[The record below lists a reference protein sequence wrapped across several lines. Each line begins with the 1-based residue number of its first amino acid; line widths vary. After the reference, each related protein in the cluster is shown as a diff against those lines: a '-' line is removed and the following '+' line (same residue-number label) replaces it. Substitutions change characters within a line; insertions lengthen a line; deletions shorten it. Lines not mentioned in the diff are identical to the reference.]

1 MVVEKG
7 NDILEGTLKESLNV
21 TSGCFWRFADHSVQ
35 SSLQVSQPLM
45 RVMKTV
51 TGLHDRIFITC
62 LLFSFEN
69 DSAFLYP
76 RQASVQSCY
85 CLCEWLVAILLRLK
99 TCVKPTYRLAR
110 EAGRWCNNHFV
121 HLYFS
126 ESLLSR
132 CCFFRFEIDA
142 ELPTGT
148 CCTTLCRWYTKRPLK
163 FFSLLKSCSSSCL
176 ASFPKITFI
185 SLPCLLLMWS
195 LLRTL
200 HELKIFCIGPT
211 FCILPN
217 IPISMLYSFKL
228 LVIRTYVI
236 SSVTQRTNLNQYI
249 H

>member
-1 MVVEKG
+1 M
-7 NDILEGTLKESLNV
+7 LL
-21 TSGCFWRFADHSVQ
+21 F
-35 SSLQVSQPLM
+35 M
-45 RVMKTV
+45 RVACCDFAKAQLIGWPERQGVDVIIILCTY
-51 TGLHDRIFITC
+51 T
-62 LLFSFEN
+62 
-69 DSAFLYP
+69 FLK
-76 RQASVQSCY
+76 VCY
-85 CLCEWLVAILLRLK
+85 HV
-99 TCVKPTYRLAR
+99 
-110 EAGRWCNNHFV
+110 F
-121 HLYFS
+121 F
-126 ESLLSR
+126 
-132 CCFFRFEIDA
+132 FFRFEMGA

-163 FFSLLKSCSSSCL
+163 FSSLLKSCSSSCL

>member
-21 TSGCFWRFADHSVQ
+21 TSGCFWRLAEHSLQ

-121 HLYFS
+121 HLYLS

-132 CCFFRFEIDA
+132 FFFSVWKWCRTTNRHLLYNFVSVIHEKAFEIFQSSKK
-142 ELPTGT
+142 LF
-148 CCTTLCRWYTKRPLK
+148 L
-163 FFSLLKSCSSSCL
+163 FMFSK
-176 ASFPKITFI
+176 FPKNN
-185 SLPCLLLMWS
+185 
-195 LLRTL
+195 L
-200 HELKIFCIGPT
+200 HLTPLST
-211 FCILPN
+211 
-217 IPISMLYSFKL
+217 SD
-228 LVIRTYVI
+228 VI
-236 SSVTQRTNLNQYI
+236 SVENFAWIEDFLYRPHFLHFAQHTDK
-249 H
+249 HAV